1 MLSSSLTR
9 RVRSNEPPRDRHASA
24 SPLDRRRHVARG
36 WGVATCAALASIAFA
51 LAFAGQALAL
61 ASHAGWPH
69 WTRLSQHVNN
79 ESGTLHGL
87 EGQHNLL
94 LGGDGNDT
102 IFASNDG
109 DILWGDS
116 HATVQSTS
124 QRDYLH
130 GGAGPDWIYASHG
143 FNEIWTGAG
152 NDHVALVYGYGVVH
166 CNGPGVKKLV
176 MRFLPSNRPWTLLG
190 CDHKVIEP
198 YKA

>member
-1 MLSSSLTR
+1 MLSTTRSSGAR
-9 RVRSNEPPRDRHASA
+9 PGEPPRNPDTPDSPSDGRRHAG
-24 SPLDRRRHVARG
+24 RRWSVVAG
-36 WGVATCAALASIAFA
+36 AALAGIAFA
-51 LAFAGQALAL
+51 LSCAGQAMAL

-69 WTRLSQHVNN
+69 WTHLAQHVND
-79 ESGTLHGL
+79 ESGTLRGL

-94 LGGDGNDT
+94 LGGNGNDT
-102 IFASNDG
+102 IFAANQG

-116 HATVQSTS
+116 HATTQSTS